1 MKAIKTLV
9 AVAVT
14 LLANAAQADIT
25 IGISLPLTGPAS
37 GLGIPMANYIK
48 IWPTSIAGE
57 KLHVIV
63 LDDATD
69 PTKGVTN
76 AKKFITEDKA
86 DIVMGSAA
94 TPVAIAMSG
103 PIAESETLHFAFSP
117 AVLPAGKD
125 HWMFRLPQGNAVMA
139 YAMIEHMKK
148 QGVKTVGFLGYT
160 DAYGESWLN
169 DFKAQSQAL
178 GGPQIVAAERF
189 ARSDTSVTA
198 QALKLSSA
206 NPDAMLIVASGSGAA
221 MPHKAIVERGFK
233 GKIYQTHAA
242 ASRDLVR
249 VGGKDVEGAFV
260 TSGPAVIPEQ
270 LPANH
275 PSKAL
280 AADFVAKYEK
290 AYGPGS
296 RNQFARPCLRRDR
309 GAREDR
315 AGGAEEGQAGQQ
327 GVPGGAARC
336 GRDHGPYRR
345 VARRAELHQGQPLG
359 LHDRDRRDPEGRQRR
374 LESGIS
380 DGLHDRQHPD
390 AGRCH
395 QRCGVCAAGPG
406 HGAGVRRHAGDL
418 HPAG

>member
-1 MKAIKTLV
+1 MKALKTLV
-9 AVAVT
+9 AVAAA
-14 LLANAAQADIT
+14 LLAGAAQADIT

-48 IWPTSIAGE
+48 LWPTSIAGE
-57 KLHVIV
+57 KLNVIV

-86 DIVMGSAA
+86 DIIMGSAA
-94 TPVAIAMSG
+94 TPVAIAMAG
-103 PIAESETLHFAFSP
+103 PIAESETVQFMFSP

-125 HWMFRLPQGNAVMA
+125 TWAFRLPQGNAVMA
-139 YAMIEHMKK
+139 HAMIEHMKK
-148 QGVKTVGFLGYT
+148 LGVKTVGFLGYT

-169 DFKAQSQAL
+169 DFKAQSQLL
-178 GGPQIVAAERF
+178 GGPQIVATERF
-189 ARSDTSVTA
+189 ARADTSVTA
-198 QALKLSSA
+198 QALKLTSA

-221 MPHKAIVERGFK
+221 MPHKAVVERGYK

-249 VGGKDVEGAFV
+249 VGGKDVEGAYV
-260 TSGPAVIPEQ
+260 VSGPAVIPEQ

-296 RNQFARPCLRRDR
+296 RNQFGGHAYDTIVVLEKVVPVALKKAKPGTKEFRAALRDAVETMGRTVVSH
-309 GAREDR
+309 
-315 AGGAEEGQAGQQ
+315 
-327 GVPGGAARC
+327 GVLNYTKDNHWGFTT
-336 GRDHGPYRR
+336 
-345 VARRAELHQGQPLG
+345 ET
-359 LHDRDRRDPEGRQRR
+359 
-374 LESGIS
+374 
-380 DGLHDRQHPD
+380 
-390 AGRCH
+390 
-395 QRCGVCAAGPG
+395 GVILK
-406 HGAGVRRHAGDL
+406 VVNGDWKVE
-418 HPAG
+418 